1 MIATPGFYFSKWV
14 FGWGL
19 IQKILQKVDF
29 LTKKWGFIQEKPQ
42 KQDFS
47 ISWGSIQEWGCNQAD
62 TVYIFF
68 NKVLLML
75 VTYILAL
82 NFRKQ
87 PLTYSKISY
96 LSTTGSFLKNT
107 SCRVTLK
114 WSFYKS
120 IYIVLVRHMSFQIL
134 L

>member
-1 MIATPGFYFSKWV
+1 MGAGFCSLDRGIHYIKVRYIEVWV
-14 FGWGL
+14 
-19 IQKILQKVDF
+19 
-29 LTKKWGFIQEKPQ
+29 
-42 KQDFS
+42 
-47 ISWGSIQEWGCNQAD
+47 
-62 TVYIFF
+62 YMFF
-68 NKVLLML
+68 NIVFLML

-120 IYIVLVRHMSFQIL
+120 IYIVLVRHMSFRIL